1 MEKRGKHGIR
11 FIIFWGCFLFLSQA
25 LIGLRAEDKYPR
37 YYFSFS
43 YMQGKM
49 AVGDLNTYLVTFNNN
64 DLFKY
69 IRENNPTWG
78 EVQGNILPLSGKYA
92 IWDIELL
99 MEINP
104 KIRIGFSTHSPQGKK
119 KLDRLVYIMREPGA
133 TTGITYTIYSGYM
146 NYSPL
151 EFSVS
156 YNLWE
161 RKKISLSLGV
171 GTGIYRATISRHI
184 YMDIYTSNESGSKRS
199 PIRRILESGRPY
211 LPALGGFGNVSVKY
225 AVSSR
230 LSFIAE
236 AKARYGKISNFKGSE
251 FSLYID
257 DNGNIGYNEYKGKL
271 WFYPTNIDYWIGT
284 SYSQLEISPVK
295 PDMVWLS
302 ESILENIRKA
312 NLNLTCLSFGIGL
325 KIRLF

>member
-1 MEKRGKHGIR
+1 M
-11 FIIFWGCFLFLSQA
+11 
-25 LIGLRAEDKYPR
+25 
-37 YYFSFS
+37 
-43 YMQGKM
+43 
-49 AVGDLNTYLVTFNNN
+49 TYLNISERIIRPGGSSREYFAIIRQVCNLGYRAVNGNKPENKNWIFHTF
-64 DLFKY
+64 
-69 IRENNPTWG
+69 T
-78 EVQGNILPLSGKYA
+78 SG
-92 IWDIELL
+92 
-99 MEINP
+99 
-104 KIRIGFSTHSPQGKK
+104 QK

-184 YMDIYTSNESGSKRS
+184 YMDIYTSNETGSKRS

-211 LPALGGFGNVSVKY
+211 LPALGGFGNVSVEY

-312 NLNLTCLSFGIGL
+312 NLNLT
-325 KIRLF
+325 